1 MGALRH
7 QLGRAVRRLR
17 LAKGYSQEGFADA
30 VGVHRTYMGAVERG
44 ETNISL
50 DNLVRLAEG
59 LDLPVSRLLAEAEG
73 EEAPERK
80 GGTRV
85 RSSATGGDTP
95 HARRTKR

>member
-17 LAKGYSQEGFADA
+17 LAKGFSQEAFADA

-50 DNLVRLAEG
+50 DNLARLAEG
-59 LDLPVSRLLAEAEG
+59 LDIPVSRLFAEAEA
-73 EEAPERK
+73 EVAPERK
-80 GGTRV
+80 GKRGAV
-85 RSSATGGDTP
+85 LATGAVSAQ
-95 HARRTKR
+95 ARRTKR